1 MKYFEKHPMV
11 MIVIGIIGI
20 SMSAIL
26 IRFSTAPSSV
36 TASWRLLWTVILM
49 SPVVFG
55 TKTCRKELFSIDRKT
70 VWLSIIS
77 GIFLAIHFWFWFE
90 SLQLTSVASASTIV
104 STEVIWVS
112 IGFFL
117 FLKGKLSW
125 KAMAAIAV
133 AFVGS
138 GFVAFADS
146 GSGGTHLQG
155 DLFALLAAMAVAV
168 YMLIG
173 RTLRANVSNTV
184 YTYIVYAACAAGLLL
199 TSVVQQQG
207 LFDYGINGILIG
219 LALAVFSTILGH
231 SVFSWCLKFF
241 SPSFVSA
248 SKLCEPVVAAILAGF
263 LFGEVPGPM
272 QLMGCV
278 LILGSV
284 LYYSRLE
291 DK

>member
-26 IRFSTAPSSV
+26 IRFSTAPSAV

-55 TKTCRKELFSIDRKT
+55 KKNCRRELLSLDKRT
-70 VWLSIIS
+70 VGLSVVS

-90 SLQLTSVASASTIV
+90 SLHLTSVASASTIV

-117 FLKGKLSW
+117 FLKGKLSM

-133 AFVGS
+133 AFGGS
-138 GFVAFADS
+138 ALVAFADS
-146 GSGGTHLQG
+146 GSGGTHLRG

-184 YTYIVYAACAAGLLL
+184 
-199 TSVVQQQG
+199 
-207 LFDYGINGILIG
+207 
-219 LALAVFSTILGH
+219 
-231 SVFSWCLKFF
+231 
-241 SPSFVSA
+241 
-248 SKLCEPVVAAILAGF
+248 
-263 LFGEVPGPM
+263 
-272 QLMGCV
+272 
-278 LILGSV
+278 
-284 LYYSRLE
+284 
-291 DK
+291 

>member
-1 MKYFEKHPMV
+1 MKYFEKHPMA
-11 MIVIGIIGI
+11 MIVIGVIGI

-26 IRFSTAPSSV
+26 IRFSTAPSAV

-55 TKTCRKELFSIDRKT
+55 TKGCRKELFSIDRRT
-70 VWLSIIS
+70 AGLSIIS
-77 GIFLAIHFWFWFE
+77 GVFLAIHFWFWFE
-90 SLQLTSVASASTIV
+90 SLRLTSVASASTIV

-117 FLKGKLSW
+117 FLKGKLSL
-125 KAMAAIAV
+125 KAIAAIAV
-133 AFVGS
+133 AFGGS
-138 GFVAFADS
+138 ALVALADS

-173 RTLRANVSNTV
+173 RTLRASVSNTV
-184 YTYIVYAACAAGLLL
+184 YTYIVYAACAAGLLIM
-199 TSVVQQQG
+199 SVVQQQG

-231 SVFSWCLKFF
+231 SVFSWCLKYF

-263 LFGEVPGPM
+263 LFGEVPGTI
-272 QLMGCV
+272 QLAGCV